1 MNTHPSTRL
10 YFIMCI
16 IIIMYNLTKDLQY
29 THHRVAC
36 PIICV
41 SIFVDKNVCV
51 IIVLG
56 CLFVF
61 GFFWCC
67 AHFVKQGVC
76 ISERYTLQSNLCY
89 YSFFSF
95 SSFHD
100 NNFRTFS
107 TLVKH
112 FLTRWN
118 TYSSSS
124 SLLARPPGWP
134 FRTPPE
140 HPPWSWLSTL
150 SNQKHWFFRP

>member
-89 YSFFSF
+89 YSFLVFLL
-95 SSFHD
+95 
-100 NNFRTFS
+100 S
-107 TLVKH
+107 TIIIFAL
-112 FLTRWN
+112 FLLWWSISYKMEHLFFFFFFTCKAARVAVSN
-118 TYSSSS
+118 TS
-124 SLLARPPGWP
+124 
-134 FRTPPE
+134 RTPSLVLAE
-140 HPPWSWLSTL
+140 HS
-150 SNQKHWFFRP
+150 K